1 MKKDDM
7 NESKQALKFGVGAG
21 LIAVLCCVGPL
32 IPILIGVGGATALF
46 GLDQY
51 KPVFIGT
58 GLLLLAVASW
68 YVVRKRN
75 RCCAT
80 RNRIKD
86 VQVVFLIFGVG
97 IGSYLALQYG
107 VVPILADVAS
117 NKIANEQQLQT
128 ETYASLSRLDLE
140 IEGMTCAGCAVGVE
154 QALLDV
160 PGVMSAKVNWETGFG
175 TVEYDRNVV
184 SPEQILSAKV
194 QEQYILKN
202 RPTESQDGNN

>member
-1 MKKDDM
+1 
-7 NESKQALKFGVGAG
+7 
-21 LIAVLCCVGPL
+21 
-32 IPILIGVGGATALF
+32 
-46 GLDQY
+46 
-51 KPVFIGT
+51 
-58 GLLLLAVASW
+58 
-68 YVVRKRN
+68 
-75 RCCAT
+75 
-80 RNRIKD
+80 
-86 VQVVFLIFGVG
+86 
-97 IGSYLALQYG
+97 
-107 VVPILADVAS
+107 
-117 NKIANEQQLQT
+117 LQT